1 MLYLAKQ
8 YTKNLIKREFL
19 LLAEKKSL
27 KNITI
32 AELADRCEI
41 NRNTFYYHYEDIYM
55 LIKEIL
61 NDELAKVDEE
71 FNYTNSWENSLL
83 QAVSFILNNK
93 KATLN
98 IFKSIDKVEL
108 DNYLFKVCESV
119 MSKYVENEVKTKN
132 INAKDADKELIID
145 FYRAALVGLLDKW
158 IQDGM
163 KESPEYIITR
173 IGSLFDGNIE
183 RSLRIS
189 EKLDK

>member
-19 LLAEKKSL
+19 LLVEEKSL

-61 NDELAKVDEE
+61 NDELAKIDEE

-83 QAVSFILNNK
+83 QAVSL
-93 KATLN
+93 
-98 IFKSIDKVEL
+98 S
-108 DNYLFKVCESV
+108 
-119 MSKYVENEVKTKN
+119 
-132 INAKDADKELIID
+132 LIHI
-145 FYRAALVGLLDKW
+145 
-158 IQDGM
+158 
-163 KESPEYIITR
+163 
-173 IGSLFDGNIE
+173 
-183 RSLRIS
+183 
-189 EKLDK
+189 

>member
-19 LLAEKKSL
+19 LLAEEKSL

-61 NDELAKVDEE
+61 NDELAKIDEE

-132 INAKDADKELIID
+132 INAKDTDKELIID

-163 KESPEYIITR
+163 KESPEHIITR